1 MNQNNEQPVQAL
13 PVIELHS
20 FCVGCPE
27 MEYHVRN
34 KTLYNGKFPPA
45 LTKIACIHVEACKR
59 IRSITVGKL
68 LKEMD

>member
-1 MNQNNEQPVQAL
+1 MNQNNEQPAQAL

-20 FCVGCPE
+20 MCVGCPNMRFE
-27 MEYHVRN
+27 VRN

-45 LTKIACIHVEACKR
+45 LTKIKCIHVEACKR
-59 IRSITVGKL
+59 IQSITVDKL